1 MSGGPEVSGGAAALR
16 SGSRVGKRR
25 RFPRGSAAPVPRGGE
40 RGAAGGSELAS
51 VPAVDPARRKVVRF
65 PVELGGCCC
74 ARKGAAG
81 LPQSC
86 LRGRCCSG
94 AAGDAGTG
102 TGMGLG
108 RGFWGLRGHT
118 ATGETWPIGVWPGFA
133 RTNSAVMGGLRSGG
147 SVLEGGGQWA
157 GSPVAVD
164 AYSCDGTEPGVV
176 RKARGW
182 EFRATIC
189 DFGMLLGSKMAEEPP
204 GGAAAQCLCARV
216 GWSAPAASRA
226 LGAPSWGCCT
236 SLLQAGR
243 PTHTELSCLQGASSA
258 AVTGGK
264 KHLHCWVTFR
274 RLWVQEHDCTGQWQ
288 TLAPGR
294 HRSELWEGLKIQG
307 RREVG
312 SPGAMQGMGIGAS
325 LLL

>member
-1 MSGGPEVSGGAAALR
+1 MR

-25 RFPRGSAAPVPRGGE
+25 RFPRGGE

-216 GWSAPAASRA
+216 GWSAHPCCRQADRHTQSYPACRAPAQQLSQEGRSTCIAGSRSGGCGYKSMTA
-226 LGAPSWGCCT
+226 LGS
-236 SLLQAGR
+236 GR
-243 PTHTELSCLQGASSA
+243 PWHLAGTVPSF
-258 AVTGGK
+258 GK
-264 KHLHCWVTFR
+264 
-274 RLWVQEHDCTGQWQ
+274 
-288 TLAPGR
+288 A
-294 HRSELWEGLKIQG
+294 
-307 RREVG
+307 
-312 SPGAMQGMGIGAS
+312 
-325 LLL
+325 